1 MAALVWITC
10 ASLAAAHEVLPTIGD
25 MELVDGQ
32 ITFSLEGN
40 FESIVAGIDLDGLED
55 TEAAPEA
62 EIYDALRAM
71 DPDAFAA
78 RVDGY
83 WPDMARAIDV
93 IVDGELVA
101 LEFTGIDVPQVGD
114 VEVVR
119 QSTLTFVGAV
129 PDTAQSV
136 QIGWPAEYGVLVLR
150 QMGVEGGWDG
160 YLSGG
165 GLTDPVALGGG
176 TEMTGLDGFLRY
188 IPVGVEHI
196 IPLGLDHILF
206 VLGLFLL
213 AARMRPLLLQVS
225 AFTLAHTI
233 TLALAALGY
242 VTVPASIVEPI
253 IAASIVY
260 VAVENIF
267 SRGLNPWRPAVI
279 FCFGL
284 LHGLGFASVLG
295 QYGIPE
301 SAFVPAL
308 LGFNVGVEIGQLAVI
323 AVAFIIAILAI
334 RSSEDG
340 KANMGLAVGYL
351 VVAVV
356 VVPLLLIPISALG
369 PDALAAFLPLLFM
382 VAIMAGLCAA
392 SCAIERYETYQ
403 HMVAMP
409 ASILIALVGAYWV
422 VERVFL

>member
-93 IVDGELVA
+93 IVDGERVA

-114 VEVVR
+114 VDVVR
-119 QSTLTFVGAV
+119 QSKLTFVGAV

-188 IPVGVEHI
+188 IPVGSG
-196 IPLGLDHILF
+196 P
-206 VLGLFLL
+206 
-213 AARMRPLLLQVS
+213 
-225 AFTLAHTI
+225 
-233 TLALAALGY
+233 
-242 VTVPASIVEPI
+242 VP
-253 IAASIVY
+253 
-260 VAVENIF
+260 
-267 SRGLNPWRPAVI
+267 
-279 FCFGL
+279 
-284 LHGLGFASVLG
+284 
-295 QYGIPE
+295 
-301 SAFVPAL
+301 
-308 LGFNVGVEIGQLAVI
+308 VGRQNA
-323 AVAFIIAILAI
+323 
-334 RSSEDG
+334 
-340 KANMGLAVGYL
+340 
-351 VVAVV
+351 AVV
-356 VVPLLLIPISALG
+356 V
-369 PDALAAFLPLLFM
+369 
-382 VAIMAGLCAA
+382 A
-392 SCAIERYETYQ
+392 SVRVHA
-403 HMVAMP
+403 
-409 ASILIALVGAYWV
+409 GAYDYLGAG
-422 VERVFL
+422 RIGICHCSCIHR